1 MNEKENLDIPLDE
14 HIDEIATFFKVFGDP
29 TRLKILFLLQKGELP
44 VLSIA
49 HTLSMQ
55 QSTISQQL
63 KLLKVSRLVHS
74 RKEGRSIYYRLNDDH
89 IERILALGVEHYEEL
104 I

>member
-1 MNEKENLDIPLDE
+1 MDTQETKEMPPEE
-14 HIDEIATFFKVFGDP
+14 HILEIANFFKVFGDS
-29 TRLKILFLLQKGELP
+29 TRLKILFLLQRGELP
-44 VLSIA
+44 VLTIA
-49 HTLSMQ
+49 HSLCMQ

-63 KLLKVSRLVHS
+63 KLLKASRLIQS

-104 I
+104 V